1 MRWSLLAV
9 KLCIVT
15 VYLVLIGI
23 LVLTVVPLIQGG
35 MDVEVPESNQVNWS
49 YENGIIT
56 TDVTIGIYNGGVLDI
71 EDCRFRADSTVE
83 NGSFVTSS
91 QSMSTN
97 LKAKEWTYVTIP
109 LTLNVNELTRI
120 MEQDVVYNGATVN
133 ITLDLS
139 TYVAL
144 RLIHFELSTPEGQSF
159 EIPALISNEQVDVS
173 QASIVPYGDGYALSI
188 PYSFDASSLIVG
200 QTISLHGGLRNDTD
214 GIGSVNRSL
223 TIQEHNSD
231 DLIIPVSNET
241 ATRLMTEPDTLNFDM
256 NLDFQGN
263 EFTRTYSHDWQPPSV
278 GMMLPSD
285 NPLTFQ
291 PSYTM
296 QHQDGPLMI
305 SGTKGWSL

>member
-9 KLCIVT
+9 KLCIVA

-56 TDVTIGIYNGGVLDI
+56 SDVTIGIYNGGVLDI
-71 EDCRFRADSTVE
+71 EDCRFRADSTVD
-83 NGSFVTSS
+83 NGSFITSS
-91 QSMSTN
+91 QSSSTN

-109 LTLNVNELTRI
+109 LTFNVNELTRI

-159 EIPALISNEQVDVS
+159 EIPALISNVQVDMN

-200 QTISLHGGLRNDTD
+200 KTISLHGGLRNETD
-214 GIGSVNRSL
+214 GLGSVDRSL
-223 TIQEHNSD
+223 TIQQHNSE

-241 ATRLMTEPDTLNFDM
+241 ATRLMTEPDTLNFEVGL
-256 NLDFQGN
+256 NFQGN
-263 EFTRTYSHDWQPPSV
+263 EFTRTYSRDWQPPSV
-278 GMMLPSD
+278 RMMLPSD
-285 NPLTFQ
+285 NSLTVQ
-291 PSYTM
+291 PSFTM
-296 QHQDGPLMI
+296 QPQDDPLMI

>member
-9 KLCIVT
+9 KLCIAT

-35 MDVEVPESNQVNWS
+35 MDVKVPESNQVNWS

-56 TDVTIGIYNGGVLDI
+56 SDVTIGIYNGGVLDI
-71 EDCRFRADSTVE
+71 EDCQFRADSTME
-83 NGSFVTSS
+83 NGSFITSS

-109 LTLNVNELTRI
+109 LTLNLNELARM
-120 MEQDVVYNGATVN
+120 MEQYVVYNGTTLN

-159 EIPALISNEQVDVS
+159 EIPALISNVQVDVN

-214 GIGSVNRSL
+214 GFGSVDRSL

-241 ATRLMTEPDTLNFDM
+241 ATRLMTGPDTLNFDM
-256 NLDFQGN
+256 SLNFQGN

-285 NPLTFQ
+285 NPLTVQ
-291 PSYTM
+291 PSYAM
-296 QHQDGPLMI
+296 QHQEGPLMI